1 VATVTNAKGTMEY
14 FFGTDHYDS
23 HFRGAVLAAN
33 AATSDVELKLCWPI
47 DFGTNDGVTFDNT
60 HQVTVGA
67 VTRPVAIT
75 LNLDIFTLSGAGTE
89 VIWNNEGTSLTITN
103 TGDPGGVPIPG
114 GYSSTNAAVVAN
126 GSNAIGNVGT
136 LTITGGK
143 ILCNSSHGD
152 HGIYNCG
159 IVYFKGGS
167 ISSFSIG
174 IENEN
179 DGIVY
184 VSGGTIDAVNAGIRS
199 NPCGRSPQIY
209 VSGGKISGIIYGIEN
224 LGGAV
229 TISGGT
235 IEAGSEAE
243 NISGTAIYSDGSL
256 TFEALPTFNVVG
268 TGSNDIYLSKD
279 GIITFGS
286 NFAVGSTFDK
296 LKVCIDESNGPD
308 YTFTNGYST
317 RVKYAAGTDKAGQV
331 IPPAEFFDAYY
342 DNNNV
347 ALSSDLRLTDG
358 GEAELFEPLYS
369 YVDATGTL
377 HENVQAIVL
386 NGSETS
392 IGYRR
397 TIPGSS
403 ESIEAMYICTT
414 PASENNGQGLVYGD
428 YLDLRDNVP
437 LIIADGCKLTAP
449 GIRNL
454 VSGKTLTIYTQSGQT
469 GQIVAATYSCNVSLA
484 QRFVA
489 YAPGATESD
498 PMIATAIVSGNVT
511 DLSAIAGKTL
521 KPLGGYIVAV
531 ADGISLMDGTTAK
544 TPDFTITTG
553 AGTESEVTTPYYIYQ
568 ASTEQNPVT
577 VTLSY
582 GGTDFVTVGGLP
594 EGTTLNAVENQPMQR
609 NFAMPAEDVALTTTA
624 VTSFSVSGYYTYSGS
639 AQTPSI
645 KYGDNVIMNADDDF
659 IVTGITKGGTTV
671 TDAIDAGDYSLTIA
685 GVGSYMGTA
694 SGIAFSINKK
704 RVYNNSSTLIVDD
717 AIYNGGIVVPE
728 IELKDDNN
736 NVIASSEYT
745 VNIVPYDLFNQGI
758 DYGNSS
764 SIGSVMD
771 VGIYYAVL
779 YGKEESNYDVGVS
792 SAFTV
797 RKKPVGIRWSTD
809 ALVYDGTAKAPTAS
823 ATGVEDVDAGK
834 VSVTVSVDGEHSDAG
849 NYTATASALSGNR
862 ASNYR
867 LPTSSETGYATLTNA
882 FAISPKPVTVISTGV
897 TADNKIYDGTTS
909 ATLSGSFAF
918 DDGMIIDGDDVTI
931 TGGTGAF
938 ADKNVGI
945 GKAVVISGVTLG
957 GMDAGNYT
965 LSAQPTGI
973 TGSITKKTVTVSG
986 ITASNKAYDG
996 KTMATLNYNSTT
1008 ISGKVTGDKL
1018 SVSAT
1023 GAFADKNAGN
1033 NKTVTISNITLTG
1046 SDKDNYTLATT
1057 GATTTA
1063 NISKKALT
1071 VTADDK
1077 SVSYGDAA
1085 PTYTASYSGFV
1096 SGESKNNLSGSLGFS
1111 CSYTSSS
1118 ATGTYSI
1125 TPSGYTSS
1133 NYSISYAAGTLTV
1146 GAKNVA
1152 YSGGTV
1158 TKDEDG
1164 YTVSLDEGDG
1174 SANPLPDGADLDNL
1188 TYSRTLTAPGTEE
1201 GSGDVEIGDMPA
1213 NLYTLCV
1220 PFAPETGTD
1229 IKYYTLSGVSGET
1242 VSFEEVTMPA
1252 ANTPYLIAVTG
1263 STNIIESCTGED
1275 VASMEINSTTVG
1287 GYTFTG
1293 TFTGMT
1299 NAEAQGR
1306 YILQA
1311 GNQWGKVVSGIV
1323 YIPPFRAYI
1332 EGPASGARML
1342 TGRFDDDATGL
1353 QYIRT
1358 TDADGTEQWYDLN
1371 GRRISK
1377 PTQKGMY
1384 IHNGRKDVMK

>member
-1 VATVTNAKGTMEY
+1 MIHNMIHNIKLIAFLALITFGAGQAMAGDADLGSIKIGTVTGGGTLTFYKEAACQNQIGIDNNLSSSDLTDGKVYIKATPSFDYTVANMELTAQESTASGNAEARTVTRGGATNPGVGQTIAVSAVSGKPGIYSFTMPANGNNALVSATFAAKPMNTATISYIDADGITKNKDIGTVYILDGTETTLGRDGTDADNDNKPYETWYICSSTLAYNHTLKTLGNVNIIISGSLTIGTANSPVSSQGFNAKNNLCLYG
-14 FFGTDHYDS
+14 HAS
-23 HFRGAVLAAN
+23 
-33 AATSDVELKLCWPI
+33 AT
-47 DFGTNDGVTFDNT
+47 GTNSVKINSSSSAIFSLS
-60 HQVTVGA
+60 GA
-67 VTRPVAIT
+67 VTITNCSLDLTSTNYYGVNADKGITITGCAAGTNSVKINSSSSAI
-75 LNLDIFTLSGAGTE
+75 FSLSGA
-89 VIWNNEGTSLTITN
+89 VSITN
-103 TGDPGGVPIPG
+103 CATVEVT
-114 GYSSTNAAVVAN
+114 SS
-126 GSNAIGNVGT
+126 GSEGIYAQKD
-136 LTITGGK
+136 LTITGGQ
-143 ILCNSSHGD
+143 
-152 HGIYNCG
+152 
-159 IVYFKGGS
+159 VT
-167 ISSFSIG
+167 
-174 IENEN
+174 
-179 DGIVY
+179 V
-184 VSGGTIDAVNAGIRS
+184 T
-199 NPCGRSPQIY
+199 
-209 VSGGKISGIIYGIEN
+209 
-224 LGGAV
+224 GA
-229 TISGGT
+229 
-235 IEAGSEAE
+235 
-243 NISGTAIYSDGSL
+243 N
-256 TFEALPTFNVVG
+256 
-268 TGSNDIYLSKD
+268 SKD
-279 GIITFGS
+279 GLISDENIILGWTKAS
-286 NFAVGSTFDK
+286 
-296 LKVCIDESNGPD
+296 D
-308 YTFTNGYST
+308 YIQASSYSIPSGKS
-317 RVKYAAGTDKAGQV
+317 VKT
-331 IPPAEFFDAYY
+331 
-342 DNNNV
+342 
-347 ALSSDLRLTDG
+347 
-358 GEAELFEPLYS
+358 
-369 YVDATGTL
+369 
-377 HENVQAIVL
+377 
-386 NGSETS
+386 
-392 IGYRR
+392 
-397 TIPGSS
+397 
-403 ESIEAMYICTT
+403 
-414 PASENNGQGLVYGD
+414 
-428 YLDLRDNVP
+428 
-437 LIIADGCKLTAP
+437 ADG
-449 GIRNL
+449 
-454 VSGKTLTIYTQSGQT
+454 
-469 GQIVAATYSCNVSLA
+469 

-489 YAPGATESD
+489 YNMASEGDIS
-498 PMIATAIVSGNVT
+498 ATAIVSDTYYTRSSDVDT
-511 DLSAIAGKTL
+511 DDKLKAALAGINGKTL
-521 KPLGGYIVAV
+521 KPLGGYIVTV
-531 ADGISLMDGTTAK
+531 ADGISLMDGTTDKAA
-544 TPDFTITTG
+544 DFTITTG
-553 AGTESEVTTPYYIYQ
+553 EGTEAVTTPYYIYK
-568 ASTEQNPVT
+568 ASTEEAPVS

-582 GGTDFVTVGGLP
+582 GGSNFIMLNGVP

-704 RVYNNSSTLIVDD
+704 PVYNNSSTLIVDD

-792 SAFTV
+792 SAFNV
-797 RKKPVGIRWSTD
+797 RQKPVGIRWSTD

-834 VSVTVSVDGEHSDAG
+834 VSVTVSVDGEHIDAG

-862 ASNYR
+862 ASNYK

-1033 NKTVTISNITLTG
+1033 NKTVNISNITLTG
-1046 SDKDNYTLATT
+1046 SDKGNYTLATT

-1096 SGESKNNLSGSLGFS
+1096 SGESKSNLSGSLSFT

-1118 ATGTYSI
+1118 NTGDYTI
-1125 TPSGYTSS
+1125 TPSGLTSS
-1133 NYSISYAAGTLTV
+1133 NYSITFKEGTLTV
-1146 GAKNVA
+1146 EASIVESESGTTVTLDENGYSVTVSEGNGSGGVINIPDGGSSINVA
-1152 YSGGTV
+1152 S
-1158 TKDEDG
+1158 
-1164 YTVSLDEGDG
+1164 
-1174 SANPLPDGADLDNL
+1174 L
-1188 TYSRTLTAPGTEE
+1188 TYNRTLDAPTESNKDVTIDGQAAKLYTTCLPTVPTTNTNVKYYKLASVSNNTLNFTEE
-1201 GSGDVEIGDMPA
+1201 IS
-1213 NLYTLCV
+1213 
-1220 PFAPETGTD
+1220 
-1229 IKYYTLSGVSGET
+1229 
-1242 VSFEEVTMPA
+1242 PA
-1252 ANTPYLIAVTG
+1252 ANTPYLMAVTG
-1263 STNIIESCTGED
+1263 SNDIPEQVTGSS
-1275 VASMEINSTTVG
+1275 VTLKKTMTGSSAN
-1287 GYTFTG
+1287 GYTMMGTQTG
-1293 TFTGMT
+1293 LT
-1299 NAEAQGR
+1299 NSEASSAAGIADNAT
-1306 YILQA
+1306 YILQP
-1311 GNQWGKVVSGIV
+1311 QSKWGKVTNKAGV
-1323 YIPPFRAYI
+1323 YIPPFRAFI
-1332 EGPASGARML
+1332 VGPATSAGAREL
-1342 TGRFDDDATGL
+1342 NSSFDGETVGIDTL
-1353 QYIRT
+1353 RL
-1358 TDADGTEQWYDLN
+1358 TDADGTEHWYDLN
-1371 GRRISK
+1371 GRRIDK
-1377 PTQKGMY
+1377 PTRKGIY
-1384 IHNGRKDVMK
+1384 IRNGKMTTTNYTN